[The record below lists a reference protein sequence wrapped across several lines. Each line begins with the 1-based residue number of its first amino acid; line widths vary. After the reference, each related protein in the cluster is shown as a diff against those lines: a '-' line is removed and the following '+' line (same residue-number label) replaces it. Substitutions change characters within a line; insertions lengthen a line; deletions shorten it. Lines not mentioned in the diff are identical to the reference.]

1 MRIIIKWLP
10 QAITL
15 LDNIYRFYSEKSQTA
30 AIRLYNRL
38 LDSAEPL
45 RIFPQAGPIE
55 PLLKGYDCEFRSLVV
70 EKHYKLIYTVTDELI
85 EIHAVWDC
93 RRKDGTCKKC
103 SNNLRE
109 ETTKCPTIYLYIK
122 NITNFVCLNESGRKL
137 ATKAKLKQIE

>member
-38 LDSAEPL
+38 LDSAERL

-55 PLLKGYDCEFRSLVV
+55 PFLNVQ
-70 EKHYKLIYTVTDELI
+70 II
-85 EIHAVWDC
+85 
-93 RRKDGTCKKC
+93 
-103 SNNLRE
+103 
-109 ETTKCPTIYLYIK
+109 
-122 NITNFVCLNESGRKL
+122 FVKRQQN
-137 ATKAKLKQIE
+137 APQFIFT

>member
-45 RIFPQAGPIE
+45 RVFPQAGPIE
-55 PLLKGYDCEFRSLVV
+55 PLLKGSVS
-70 EKHYKLIYTVTDELI
+70 YTHLTL
-85 EIHAVWDC
+85 
-93 RRKDGTCKKC
+93 
-103 SNNLRE
+103 
-109 ETTKCPTIYLYIK
+109 PTILR
-122 NITNFVCLNESGRKL
+122 V
-137 ATKAKLKQIE
+137 

>member
-45 RIFPQAGPIE
+45 
-55 PLLKGYDCEFRSLVV
+55 LKGYDCEFRSLVV

-93 RRKDGTCKKC
+93 RQEGWHLQEMFK
-103 SNNLRE
+103 
-109 ETTKCPTIYLYIK
+109 
-122 NITNFVCLNESGRKL
+122 
-137 ATKAKLKQIE
+137 